1 MLALICRR
9 FFALWAFMHALLS
22 RAYRSFSLAFLFW
35 LQLISLIWMKPVGK
49 LSLVSISYLSVSYWC
64 IVKR

>member
-22 RAYRSFSLAFLFW
+22 RAYRFL
-35 LQLISLIWMKPVGK
+35 V
-49 LSLVSISYLSVSYWC
+49 LVTVNITDLDETS
-64 IVKR
+64 R